1 MSIPATTL
9 AEAKAILELTNNDLL
24 AALNVAQKQ
33 LDVIYTR
40 AQVLLSLAGMVV
52 TVTGFSGRLIAGSS
66 LMAQIF
72 LVAGLFVSLSSAIW
86 VFLRVMRVR
95 WVTAMVAEDKENAL
109 AQALERRDN
118 KTRAYA
124 VGGTILC
131 IGLVLYCIS
140 IALMLV
146 DPVAVAGPV
155 R

>member
-1 MSIPATTL
+1 MSIPASTL

-95 WVTAMVAEDKENAL
+95 WVTAMVAEDKETAL
-109 AQALERRDN
+109 VHALQRRDN

-124 VGGTILC
+124 VGGSILC
-131 IGLVLYCIS
+131 IGLILYCIS

-146 DPVAVAGPV
+146 DPVAITGPV

>member
-109 AQALERRDN
+109 AQALERRDT

-124 VGGTILC
+124 VGGSILC

-146 DPVAVAGPV
+146 DPVAVVGPV

>member
-109 AQALERRDN
+109 VQALQRRDN

-146 DPVAVAGPV
+146 DPVSVVGPV

>member
-1 MSIPATTL
+1 MNPKL
-9 AEAKAILELTNNDLL
+9 EKEAAAVLELCKGDLM

-33 LDVIYTR
+33 LDVVYTR

-66 LMAQIF
+66 HTAQAF

-95 WVTAMVAEDKENAL
+95 WVTVMLSENKELAL
-109 AQALERRDN
+109 QHGLMRRDR
-118 KTRAYA
+118 KTKAYA
-124 VGGTILC
+124 IGGAVLC
-131 IGLVLYCIS
+131 FGLVLYCIS
-140 IALMLV
+140 ISLMLL
-146 DPVAVAGPV
+146 DPVAISGPV